1 MPPFWNRARRR
12 AIVALSLAA
21 LLLAACR
28 STMVDCDSHDST
40 HPECR
45 PGSCIAAPGNV
56 CHQR

>member
-1 MPPFWNRARRR
+1 MPFWNRARQPT
-12 AIVALSLAA
+12 IVALAAAA

-28 STMVDCDSHDST
+28 STMVDCDKHDST